1 MIYDMYD
8 MFEKR
13 SLCRNHHR
21 PVDLLPYKPE
31 ADHLHDDRCNP
42 GNRIRKKQESQRSV
56 GREQSIDPDNPYS
69 YSTDDGR
76 IIGTVEYPIPL
87 SAPGNR
93 SIRFRRGNR

>member
-1 MIYDMYD
+1 MSNIQKQHKISPAIAWLTIQKFIIFYCPLDGKHTTPKTPGVFYHYMIYDMYD

-42 GNRIRKKQESQRSV
+42 GYRIRQEQESQ
-56 GREQSIDPDNPYS
+56 
-69 YSTDDGR
+69 
-76 IIGTVEYPIPL
+76 
-87 SAPGNR
+87 
-93 SIRFRRGNR
+93 